1 MSLAKTDVVIDK
13 SFLQGAPKD
22 ILESLFKNQRVLMTS
37 VNFLELLTTS
47 ATERARCFKKLPKS
61 ENPVALVEPLDLILR
76 WEVENQQPL
85 SNIDHVIRRE
95 QFHFN
100 SGLDNENF
108 QMEEEQ
114 TNYTEYLKRRVA
126 TQAKEFAEHC
136 SIIPFRFPEIK
147 NCRPGDSLIKIKE
160 IQKRVS
166 TDPEFVRELYSG
178 RLEDTWPPPTDID
191 ERWALFRWIQ
201 IGVLAA
207 LDYFRKYGEREMRL
221 ETTKIENEYLDL
233 EYCLI
238 GCLVGSI
245 ATRDKR
251 MAKRFLAICPSG
263 GVIS

>member
-1 MSLAKTDVVIDK
+1 MSLAKADVVIDK

-22 ILESLFKNQRVLMTS
+22 TLQLLFDNHRVLMTS

-47 ATERARCFKKLPKS
+47 STERARCFKRLPKS

-85 SNIDHVIRRE
+85 SNIDHVIRGE

-100 SGLDNENF
+100 SGLVNENF

-114 TNYTEYLKRRVA
+114 TNFTEYLKRNVA
-126 TQAKEFAEHC
+126 TQTNEFAEHC
-136 SIIPFRFPEIK
+136 SQITVPFPELS
-147 NCRPGDSLIKIKE
+147 NYRPGNNPSQIEI
-160 IQKRVS
+160 IQKRVC
-166 TDPEFVRELYSG
+166 TDSEFVRGFYSALPG
-178 RLEDTWPPPTDID
+178 HTGPPPEHID
-191 ERWALFRWIQ
+191 EQWALFKWIQ
-201 IGVLAA
+201 IRLVAA
-207 LDYFRKYGEREMRL
+207 LDYFRKYGAREMSS

-245 ATRDKR
+245 ATRDKG
-251 MAKRFLAICPSG
+251 MAERFLAICPSG